1 MELKKTAAVLM
12 ADGSTRKISDI
23 HIGDKILNPNGNMLV
38 VENVFCG
45 AETVLVSIM
54 TITKEELCMSM
65 SSFVE
70 TERGIIS
77 ARDLQVSDSV
87 KTINGFVKLE
97 EMKVIS
103 NEAPVYLLLL
113 NVPLSR
119 YIVNGSFIVGDMS
132 WMMSQ
137 KR

>member
-1 MELKKTAAVLM
+1 MKSTEMLNQIKTL
-12 ADGSTRKISDI
+12 
-23 HIGDKILNPNGNMLV
+23 LNI
-38 VENVFCG
+38 E
-45 AETVLVSIM
+45 
-54 TITKEELCMSM
+54 
-65 SSFVE
+65 
-70 TERGIIS
+70 
-77 ARDLQVSDSV
+77 
-87 KTINGFVKLE
+87 VKLE

-103 NEAPVYLLLL
+103 NEDPVYLLLL